1 MDMIF
6 GTRLFEVLLSRLL
19 ATSVQAVVLVAA
31 IWALCCWLP
40 SLPAATRCRL
50 WWLVGA
56 QAILGLV
63 WAGALHLPVLPA
75 APMPAALAATALPAA
90 SR

>member
-31 IWALCCWLP
+31 IWALCRWLP

-75 APMPAALAATALPAA
+75 AP
-90 SR
+90 